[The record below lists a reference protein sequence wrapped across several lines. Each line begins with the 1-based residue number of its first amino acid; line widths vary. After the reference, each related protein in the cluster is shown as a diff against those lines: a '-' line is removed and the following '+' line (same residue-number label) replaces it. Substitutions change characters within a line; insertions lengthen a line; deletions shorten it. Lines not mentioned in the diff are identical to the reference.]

1 MPRAQPKEQSL
12 PGKLQAGSLGT
23 ASLAACVS
31 MPCVGNRQLLVLFSL
46 FPFLKTSVAASP
58 RSSPPLPA
66 PPLSA
71 PSPPG

>member
-1 MPRAQPKEQSL
+1 MPRAQLKEWSV
-12 PGKLQAGSLGT
+12 PGKLQAASLST
-23 ASLAACVS
+23 ASLAVCVS
-31 MPCVGNRQLLVLFSL
+31 IPCIGNHQLLVLFSL
-46 FPFLKTSVAASP
+46 FPFLKMSIAASP